1 MMTLESVDVRRQV
14 RVILI
19 EGGHGVRS
27 HLNTLGIHI
36 GDWLTVV
43 ERAPFRGPVLVDVN
57 GTRVAIGRGI
67 ANKVKVDVGGAVE
80 TLSDIARTKRA
91 ASRCSS
97 SFQGNPIHVRVRSS
111 MRLRATVPQR
121 QTSRARRFP
130 TPSAGR

>member
-1 MMTLESVDVRRQV
+1 MMTLDSVDVRRQA

-43 ERAPFRGPVLVDVN
+43 ERAPFRGPVLVEVN

-67 ANKVKVDVGGAVE
+67 ASKVKVDVGGTVESLAAVA
-80 TLSDIARTKRA
+80 DRP
-91 ASRCSS
+91 CQ
-97 SFQGNPIHVRVRSS
+97 FHGRV
-111 MRLRATVPQR
+111 
-121 QTSRARRFP
+121 
-130 TPSAGR
+130 

>member
-1 MMTLESVDVRRQV
+1 MMTLDTLHTRHVA

-43 ERAPFRGPVLVDVN
+43 ERAPFRGPVLVEVN

-67 ANKVKVDVGGAVE
+67 ASKVMVEVDGTVTNLVD
-80 TLSDIARTKRA
+80 S
-91 ASRCSS
+91 SRSN
-97 SFQGNPIHVRVRSS
+97 GNG
-111 MRLRATVPQR
+111 
-121 QTSRARRFP
+121 RR
-130 TPSAGR
+130 

>member
-1 MMTLESVDVRRQV
+1 MIAVRRASPRMMTLDAVHARRQA

-43 ERAPFRGPVLVDVN
+43 ERAPFRGPVLVEVN

-67 ANKVKVDVGGAVE
+67 ASKVKVEVDGIVSSLVDTTQPTGAP
-80 TLSDIARTKRA
+80 
-91 ASRCSS
+91 SR
-97 SFQGNPIHVRVRSS
+97 
-111 MRLRATVPQR
+111 
-121 QTSRARRFP
+121 
-130 TPSAGR
+130 

>member
-1 MMTLESVDVRRQV
+1 MMTLDTLRARHVA

-43 ERAPFRGPVLVDVN
+43 ERAPFRGPVLVEVN

-67 ANKVKVDVGGAVE
+67 ASKVMVEVDGTVTNLVD
-80 TLSDIARTKRA
+80 S
-91 ASRCSS
+91 SRSN
-97 SFQGNPIHVRVRSS
+97 GNG
-111 MRLRATVPQR
+111 
-121 QTSRARRFP
+121 RR
-130 TPSAGR
+130 

>member
-1 MMTLESVDVRRQV
+1 MMTLDTLRTRHVA

-67 ANKVKVDVGGAVE
+67 ASKVMVEVDGTVTSLVD
-80 TLSDIARTKRA
+80 S
-91 ASRCSS
+91 SRSN
-97 SFQGNPIHVRVRSS
+97 G
-111 MRLRATVPQR
+111 TG
-121 QTSRARRFP
+121 RR
-130 TPSAGR
+130 